1 MKNQVFGI
9 RVLLIVLCC
18 AVLLGGVILGGAGSG
33 EASATDQ
40 AAETSID
47 KVYSISY
54 EDFNHVKPGPSVTAP
69 PAEPQG

>member
-1 MKNQVFGI
+1 MMKWFFSP
-9 RVLLIVLCC
+9 RALLIVLCC
-18 AVLLGGVILGGAGSG
+18 AVLLGGVILGGADSG
-33 EASATDQ
+33 EASAADQ

-54 EDFNHVKPGPSVTAP
+54 EDFNHVKPGPSVTTP